1 VISQEEISC
10 REAAKLI
17 SAKRDRPLETGEE
30 RLLTKH
36 LKICANCERYR
47 GQIDFIATLAKRYGE
62 GKTGK

>member
-1 VISQEEISC
+1 MTKQEEISC

-17 SAKRDRPLETGEE
+17 SVKRDRALDAEEE
-30 RLLTKH
+30 RLLSKH

-47 GQIDFIATLAKRYGE
+47 GQIDFIATLAKRYAE

>member
-1 VISQEEISC
+1 MTKQEEISC

-17 SAKRDRPLETGEE
+17 SVKRDRSLDNDEE
-30 RLLTKH
+30 QLLAKH

-47 GQIDFIATLAKRYGE
+47 GQIDFIATLAKRYAE